1 MTKID
6 KKEIIVSTVK
16 SLFGAV
22 PFGGTALNELF
33 FEYNGQIKQKRLN
46 RFVEILA
53 ENFTEDSEINIEN
66 IKTED
71 FNDLFEAVLK
81 RVVQTKSELKLNRF
95 KDILIKE
102 LNSPT
107 KETELI
113 DVYLDLI
120 TTLSEEELVILF
132 HHKNF
137 NKNYDNEREE
147 LDRLNEQ
154 MLRIKENMRKE
165 TIIVEKSKY
174 QDDFDK
180 VSANISLIKNKHKE
194 FEKYRSSEF
203 YGISEQK
210 FIFFKQRLF
219 SKGLILDWGIG
230 RIGVSSFQMMSITEF
245 GNEFLDFIKGN
256 EK

>member
-1 MTKID
+1 MTNLD
-6 KKEIIVSTVK
+6 KKEIIVSTAK
-16 SLFGAV
+16 SIFGAI
-22 PFGGTALNELF
+22 PYGGTALNELF
-33 FEYNGQIKQKRLN
+33 FEYSGRIKQKRLN

-71 FNDLFEAVLK
+71 FNDLFEAVLR

-132 HHKNF
+132 HHKDF
-137 NKNYDNEREE
+137 NKNYDAERDK
-147 LDRLNEQ
+147 LDKLNEK
-154 MLRIKENMRKE
+154 MLMINENMKRE
-165 TIIVEKSKY
+165 TIIFEKSQY
-174 QDDFDK
+174 QDNFENT
-180 VSANISLIKNKHKE
+180 SANIKKIQEKHKE
-194 FEKYRSSEF
+194 LEKYRNSEF

-219 SKGLILDWGIG
+219 SKGLVLDWGIG
-230 RIGVSSFQMMSITEF
+230 RIGVSSFEMMSITEF
-245 GNEFLDFIKGN
+245 GNEFFEFIRGDK
-256 EK
+256 K

>member
-1 MTKID
+1 MTKME

-22 PFGGTALNELF
+22 PYGGTALNELF
-33 FEYNGQIKQKRLN
+33 FEYNGRIKQKRLN
-46 RFVEILA
+46 RFIEILA
-53 ENFTEDSEINIEN
+53 ENFTEDSEINIDN

-132 HHKNF
+132 HHKSF
-137 NKNYDNEREE
+137 NENYDKEREE
-147 LDRLNEQ
+147 LDKLKERMSRL
-154 MLRIKENMRKE
+154 KENIKKE

-174 QDDFDK
+174 QDDYDM
-180 VSANISLIKNKHKE
+180 VSASIKKFKTGIKN
-194 FEKYRSSEF
+194 
-203 YGISEQK
+203 
-210 FIFFKQRLF
+210 
-219 SKGLILDWGIG
+219 
-230 RIGVSSFQMMSITEF
+230 
-245 GNEFLDFIKGN
+245 
-256 EK
+256 

>member
-6 KKEIIVSTVK
+6 RKEIVISTVK

-22 PFGGTALNELF
+22 PYGGTALNELF
-33 FEYNGQIKQKRLN
+33 FEYNGRIKQKRLN

-53 ENFTEDSEINIEN
+53 ENFTDDSEINIHN

-71 FNDLFEAVLK
+71 FNDLFEAVLR

-102 LNSPT
+102 LKTPT

-113 DVYLDLI
+113 EVYLDLI

-137 NKNYDNEREE
+137 NKNYDKEREKLSKLE
-147 LDRLNEQ
+147 ERRLR
-154 MLRIKENMRKE
+154 LAENMKKE
-165 TIIVEKSKY
+165 TIIIEKSKY
-174 QDDFDK
+174 QNDYDMDSASIDK
-180 VSANISLIKNKHKE
+180 IQIKHKE
-194 FEKYRSSEF
+194 LEKYRSSEF

-210 FIFFKQRLF
+210 FVFYKQRLF

-230 RIGVSSFQMMSITEF
+230 RIGVRSFQMMSITEF
-245 GNEFLDFIKGN
+245 GNEFLEFIKGN